1 MDRQN
6 ITGSQIRQ
14 IRIGRGITVYQ
25 LSKALPASAPLS
37 CEEIAQI
44 ELGIRKVYDFELL
57 GISKAHGV
65 TIKDLFGTPPVK
77 RHPKQEK
84 K

>member
-1 MDRQN
+1 M
-6 ITGSQIRQ
+6 
-14 IRIGRGITVYQ
+14 
-25 LSKALPASAPLS
+25 
-37 CEEIAQI
+37 

-57 GISKAHGV
+57 GISKALGV